1 MKKIIPILIVVF
13 SFISFN
19 SVVLGGEADNQI
31 SIETILNLHYVGQ
44 PVFDPSGANIAY
56 ALSVPRTADE
66 KHGGYHREIW
76 VANTI
81 TGELTQFTR
90 KTYYSSAPAW
100 DPDGMS
106 ITFTSKRKDFDEHTQ
121 IYTIPL
127 NGGEAHPL
135 FIHAGG
141 VGSYK
146 WSPDGNYVAF
156 SARDP
161 QTKEEKADKKAGK
174 DWIDFNEDRKYTR
187 IWVYDVANGSKKQ
200 IFKQDLNVW
209 SFVWSSDSKTI
220 LFQASGKPETDESY
234 MFKQIYSVSVSG
246 GIPRQVCETK
256 GKLGAMAVSPDGT
269 TLAFLGATS
278 MNDPL
283 AQSLFIIPVKGGDPV
298 NLTENAEESYY
309 SCTWRDDENIIAQAT
324 NSTKTHLVL
333 LNVLDGTKQAFFDTD
348 IIINSF
354 KYNNINQNLAFT
366 GNTAKHPDE
375 LFVRKS
381 ETEAPV
387 RLTQHNAFLEDIQFA
402 KQETIHWL
410 GTDSLEI
417 AGVLTYPLKYH
428 EGRAYPLVL
437 QIHGG
442 PEGVSLDGWTT
453 GKSTPVQLLAA
464 EGFMVLQPNY
474 RGSGGRGVAF
484 SKADHDDLGGLEFDD
499 VLAGVDHLITEG
511 LVDREHVGTGG
522 WSYGGYF
529 SAWAATKHSQRFKA
543 AVVGAGISNWF
554 SFTGTTDIP
563 YEMSLVHWNSWWFDK
578 PELHWDRSPLAH
590 INNAQTPTL
599 VIHGDSDVR
608 VHPAQGLELYQALRI
623 KDVPTRYVIY
633 PRQPHGLSDR
643 AHREDYLG
651 RILDWYNTYVK

>member
-1 MKKIIPILIVVF
+1 
-13 SFISFN
+13 
-19 SVVLGGEADNQI
+19 
-31 SIETILNLHYVGQ
+31 
-44 PVFDPSGANIAY
+44 
-56 ALSVPRTADE
+56 
-66 KHGGYHREIW
+66 
-76 VANTI
+76 
-81 TGELTQFTR
+81 
-90 KTYYSSAPAW
+90 
-100 DPDGMS
+100 
-106 ITFTSKRKDFDEHTQ
+106 
-121 IYTIPL
+121 
-127 NGGEAHPL
+127 
-135 FIHAGG
+135 
-141 VGSYK
+141 
-146 WSPDGNYVAF
+146 
-156 SARDP
+156 
-161 QTKEEKADKKAGK
+161 
-174 DWIDFNEDRKYTR
+174 
-187 IWVYDVANGSKKQ
+187 
-200 IFKQDLNVW
+200 
-209 SFVWSSDSKTI
+209 DSKTI
-220 LFQASGKPETDESY
+220 LFQASDKPETDESY
-234 MFKQIYSVSVSG
+234 MFKQIYSVSVSD
-246 GIPRQVCETK
+246 GIPRQLCETK
-256 GKLGAMAVSPDGT
+256 GKLGAMAVSPDGI

-324 NSTKTHLVL
+324 NSTKTRLVL
-333 LNVLDGTKQAFFDTD
+333 LNVLDGTKQTFFDTD
-348 IIINSF
+348 IIIKSF
-354 KYNNINQNLAFT
+354 KYNTINQNLTFT
-366 GNTAKHPDE
+366 GNTANHPDE

-417 AGVLTYPLKYH
+417 AGVLTYPLKYR

-453 GKSTPVQLLAA
+453 GTSTPVQLLAA

-499 VLAGVDHLITEG
+499 VLAGVDHLITAG

-543 AVVGAGISNWF
+543 AIVGAGISNWF

-599 VIHGDSDVR
+599 VIHGDSDER

-643 AHREDYLG
+643 AHREDYLS